1 MSIAL
6 LVVSHSKML
15 ALGVV
20 ELVSQMAKGVRIEA
34 VGGMEDG
41 TLGTDSVAIS
51 EAMTSLAMEN
61 DIVLTFM
68 DLGSGVISSQ
78 MALDLLED
86 EVKEKVRLVDA
97 SLVEGSFAAA
107 VMASAGVE
115 LDEIIRQAE
124 NAGKRNKLFD

>member
-86 EVKEKVRLVDA
+86 DIKEKVRLMDA

>member
-6 LVVSHSKML
+6 LVISHSKML

-34 VGGMEDG
+34 IGGMQDG

-86 EVKEKVRLVDA
+86 DVKGKVRLVDA

>member
-1 MSIAL
+1 
-6 LVVSHSKML
+6 ML

-34 VGGMEDG
+34 VGGMQDG

-51 EAMTSLAMEN
+51 EAMTSLALEN

-86 EVKEKVRLVDA
+86 EIKEKVRLVDA